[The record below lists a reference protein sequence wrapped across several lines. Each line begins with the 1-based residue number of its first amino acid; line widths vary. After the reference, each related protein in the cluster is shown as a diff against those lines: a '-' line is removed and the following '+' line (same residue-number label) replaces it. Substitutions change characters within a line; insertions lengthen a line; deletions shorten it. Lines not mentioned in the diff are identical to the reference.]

1 MEKYILL
8 ENLSLCK
15 TYSLFVHNL
24 NGLEHVLS
32 SQAQSIN
39 LLTSFESNKENV

>member
-1 MEKYILL
+1 MDKYILL

-15 TYSLFVHNL
+15 TYSLFVHNF

-32 SQAQSIN
+32 AQAQSIS
-39 LLTSFESNKENV
+39 LLTSFESNKEIV